1 MDTLGNKTFVTISEV
16 SGAEQCVFIST
27 WEPVSRIRRPD
38 YPRCFDFRVTFKT
51 GSIVVM
57 YLPELCLWLILVVC
71 LCTYIVTDGTR

>member
-1 MDTLGNKTFVTISEV
+1 MVMLVCQNCCTCGLQWDLPVVDTLGNKTFVTISEV

-51 GSIVVM
+51 GSIVLFSC
-57 YLPELCLWLILVVC
+57 Y
-71 LCTYIVTDGTR
+71 D